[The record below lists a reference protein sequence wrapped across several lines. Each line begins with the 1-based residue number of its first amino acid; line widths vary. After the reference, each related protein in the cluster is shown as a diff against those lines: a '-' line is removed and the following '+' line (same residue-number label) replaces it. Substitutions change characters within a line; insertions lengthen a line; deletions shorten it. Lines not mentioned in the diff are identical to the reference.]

1 MIFFAKCL
9 IDLSRMSVNK
19 AAYWTIW
26 VKKKYKDLYADCGKG
41 LFLNAQGIFPNELR
55 ILVKV
60 EVKWTTKMCNLFCN
74 IAVKRVDY

>member
-19 AAYWTIW
+19 AAYWRIW
-26 VKKKYKDLYADCGKG
+26 VTKYKDLLADCGKG
-41 LFLNAQGIFPNELR
+41 LLLNAQGIFSNELR

-60 EVKWTTKMCNLFCN
+60 ELKWTTKMCNLFCN
-74 IAVKRVDY
+74 IAVKRVD